1 MKIIP
6 LSSVTRCLSITLF
19 QLSDLTLKSVKR
31 KRKKKTKTKT
41 KNTLAKFRKIANMR
55 HWSN

>member
-19 QLSDLTLKSVKR
+19 QLSDLTLKSFKR
-31 KRKKKTKTKT
+31 KRKKKNKKQ
-41 KNTLAKFRKIANMR
+41 KTLAKFRKIANMR